1 MSKGSGCV
9 SVRLIHP
16 PLNYKKGDI
25 DMGMLKNGVWAAF
38 DLVSLP
44 IVTAAAVIT
53 GEEDKI
59 SPYVDDLKNRVED
72 INKEIRARKEYEQRK
87 EN

>member
-1 MSKGSGCV
+1 
-9 SVRLIHP
+9 
-16 PLNYKKGDI
+16 
-25 DMGMLKNGVWAAF
+25 MGMLKNGVWAAF